1 VSNNKRNKEPL
12 FEQTVTRVQP
22 SRVSQARL
30 ESYLWGAATLLRGV
44 IDAGDYKQF
53 IFPLLFFKR
62 LSDVYDEEYEQALAE
77 SGGDVDYLGIFDDVS
92 RSLNFDE
99 RSVQQVITNLDEL
112 KKKFPMAMAKCLAY
126 FPHVDRSIG
135 GYEGLIAAQECL
147 PDNER
152 RDAFASDYSVLS
164 QLWEALSPDRFLQSY
179 KTDYRWLSEVYES
192 VRPPSGHG
200 KLLWHG
206 LGAKTV
212 DLIHENVHVE
222 AVHDDLETLVMDDE
236 VLAKIS
242 ELKEPKKVTEIEIK
256 IVARLR
262 RHQNNSVF
270 IALGRQL
277 EELKERHQRGLLTS
291 LEFLKHLL
299 ELARRVVEAEQ
310 KVDPREEQDS
320 AKAALTELFNE
331 VRNNNTPV
339 MVERIVNDIDS
350 IVRAVRYPGWQ
361 QTTGGEREVQKALRR
376 TLLKYKLHHEQ
387 ELFDR
392 AYGYIKQYY

>member
-1 VSNNKRNKEPL
+1 LIVTSKLLTGFDAPILQAQYLDKPMKEHNLLQAICRTNRPYRNKTHGL
-12 FEQTVTRVQP
+12 
-22 SRVSQARL
+22 
-30 ESYLWGAATLLRGV
+30 
-44 IDAGDYKQF
+44 I
-53 IFPLLFFKR
+53 
-62 LSDVYDEEYEQALAE
+62 
-77 SGGDVDYLGIFDDVS
+77 VDYLGIFDDVS
-92 RSLNFDE
+92 KSLNFDE

-112 KKKFPMAMAKCLAY
+112 KKQFPTATATCLAY
-126 FPHVDRSIG
+126 FPDVDRSIG
-135 GYEGLIAAQECL
+135 GYEGLILAQECL
-147 PDNER
+147 PHNER
-152 RDAFASDYSVLS
+152 RDAFAADYSVLS

-179 KTDYRWLSEVYES
+179 RSDYRWLSEVYES

-200 KLLWHG
+200 QLLWHG

-212 DLIHENVHVE
+212 ELIHEHVHVE

-236 VLAKIS
+236 VLAKIA
-242 ELKEPKKVTEIEIK
+242 ELNEPKKVREIEIK
-256 IVARLR
+256 IIARLR
-262 RHQNNSVF
+262 RHRNNPVF

-299 ELARRVVEAEQ
+299 ELARRVVEAER
-310 KVDPREEQDS
+310 KVHPQEEQDN

-331 VRNNNTPV
+331 ARNNSTPV
-339 MVERIVNDIDS
+339 MVERIVNDIDG

-361 QTTGGEREVQKALRR
+361 QTTGGAREVQKALRR